1 MNNKVINIKTDGGL
15 SRQAISIT
23 GFVLDGSDYNM
34 YCIDRNDGEGRDNIH
49 ASKLVKNSD
58 GTYAMRDIVDAGE
71 KLNVSNV
78 VKSLITTAYKDKDAG
93 TYGKDTITLDGREIK
108 LFPVSIPT
116 EQVVSADD
124 SYVTTVKK
132 EVSQPTVKYFELGGT
147 TDNNL
152 FTEEKPAVEEV
163 AKDTGIPVI
172 NEEELP
178 KVVPA
183 LEKAPAPEAEMPTL
197 EPTPA
202 EEPSTIPVVDLP
214 EGLLLQP
221 EVTTPEPAPAPVEAA
236 PVVNP
241 EPVVAPVE
249 NVTIPQPVE
258 PNAPVVEPTAP
269 EIKPVE
275 FNTVSNAEFIA
286 PQPAPTENIL
296 EPLQA
301 NPEPLKVETPVVNP
315 QPAVATPEPTPVVP
329 TPEPAPVANDTL
341 VLDGSHES
349 NLNSVLGEMSQAI
362 PVSDIEAVKEF
373 GVDEPAANVAPAP
386 VADTTNATDGTTSTG
401 KAGFANSKFFMFIAL
416 AFFFASCVFL
426 GYEVFNYFQMVK

>member
-1 MNNKVINIKTDGGL
+1 MNNKVINIKTDGGV

-49 ASKLVKNSD
+49 ASKLIKNSD
-58 GTYAMRDIVDAGE
+58 GTYAMRDIVDASE

-93 TYGKDTITLDGREIK
+93 TYGKDTINLDGKEIK

-132 EVSQPTVKYFELGGT
+132 EVSQPTVKYYELGGSS
-147 TDNNL
+147 DNNL
-152 FTEEKPAVEEV
+152 FAEEKPVVEEV
-163 AKDTGIPVI
+163 AKDNGIPVI

-183 LEKAPAPEAEMPTL
+183 LEKTVTPEPEMPTL

-202 EEPSTIPVVDLP
+202 PETSTIPVVDLP

-221 EVTTPEPAPAPVEAA
+221 EVATPEPAPAVVE
-236 PVVNP
+236 PTP

-249 NVTIPQPVE
+249 NVTVPQPVE
-258 PNAPVVEPTAP
+258 VSTPVVEPTVA

-275 FNTVSNAEFIA
+275 FSSVSNTEFIA
-286 PQPAPTENIL
+286 PQPAAPAENIL
-296 EPLQA
+296 EPLQV

-315 QPAVATPEPTPVVP
+315 QPVAATPEPTPVAP
-329 TPEPAPVANDTL
+329 MPEPAPVVNDTL

-349 NLNSVLGEMSQAI
+349 NLNSALGEMSQAI
-362 PVSDIEAVKEF
+362 PVSDIEAVKDF
-373 GVDEPAANVAPAP
+373 GVDEPATNVAPAP

>member
-1 MNNKVINIKTDGGL
+1 MNNKVINIKTDGGV

-49 ASKLVKNSD
+49 VSKLIKNSD

-78 VKSLITTAYKDKDAG
+78 VKALITTAYKDKDNG
-93 TYGKDTITLDGREIK
+93 TYGKDTINIDGKEIK
-108 LFPVSIPT
+108 LFPVSIST
-116 EQVVSADD
+116 EQIVSADD

-132 EVSQPTVKYFELGGT
+132 EVSQPTVKYYELGGT

-152 FTEEKPAVEEV
+152 FVEEKPVVEEV
-163 AKDTGIPVI
+163 ARDNGIPVI

-183 LEKAPAPEAEMPTL
+183 LEKAAAPVSEMPTL
-197 EPTPA
+197 EPAPVA
-202 EEPSTIPVVDLP
+202 SGQNNIPVVDLP

-221 EVTTPEPAPAPVEAA
+221 EVAA
-236 PVVNP
+236 PEQPPAVVQPTPVAPTP

-249 NVTIPQPVE
+249 NVTVPQPVE
-258 PNAPVVEPTAP
+258 VNAPVPEPAVA

-275 FNTVSNAEFIA
+275 FSSVSNSEFIA
-286 PQPAPTENIL
+286 PQPAAPAANIL
-296 EPLQA
+296 EPLQV
-301 NPEPLKVETPVVNP
+301 NPEPVKVETPVVNP
-315 QPAVATPEPTPVVP
+315 QPAVTTPEPTP
-329 TPEPAPVANDTL
+329 APVINDTL
-341 VLDGSHES
+341 VLDGSRES
-349 NLNSVLGEMSQAI
+349 NLNSALGELSQAI
-362 PVSDIEAVKEF
+362 PVSNIEAVKEF
-373 GVDEPAANVAPAP
+373 GVDEPAPANVTPAP
-386 VADTTNATDGTTSTG
+386 VAETTFATSGTTSTG